1 MENMHD
7 LALEENERLEIK
19 LAESLMA
26 TESLRREVNE
36 MREEHRSRERES
48 HALRSQAADLS
59 RQLALTL
66 NEVHELKGSPAIAV
80 PEPSPASSQQS
91 VSDIITSRL
100 VDFRDIA
107 ELQQKNQEMLFV
119 IRELSEKNEH
129 EQVDAKKE
137 YEVKLAELRE
147 ETEKQLLELKTRR
160 DEQESVVKSIAR
172 QRDLYKSLYAR
183 ATGENVNDA
192 MDVGISPSGGG
203 QMVLA
208 SAGASPNVKSGALV
222 LHGGGNQEE
231 NNMQIVALSKLNE
244 SSATR
249 EKKSTLCWRNSKS
262 FANAPRTIARR
273 QSKPRRRWN
282 AKSTTPIA
290 GCANAKNLEKL
301 WMIFRERNKRWRKQ

>member
-1 MENMHD
+1 MEKAKRVEAETKLNDIVAELTAKAPELREMENMHD

-19 LAESLMA
+19 LSETLME

-36 MREEHRSRERES
+36 MREEHRTGERES

-80 PEPSPASSQQS
+80 PEPSPANSQQS

-129 EQVDAKKE
+129 EQLDAKRE
-137 YEVKLAELRE
+137 YEKKLAELRE
-147 ETEKQLLELKTRR
+147 ETERQLEDLKTRR
-160 DEQESVVKSIAR
+160 DEQESMVKSIVR

-183 ATGENVNDA
+183 ATGENVDDT
-192 MDVGISPSGGG
+192 MDVGTTSLGGR

-208 SAGASPNVKSGALV
+208 GGGASPNTKSGALV
-222 LHGGGNQEE
+222 VHGGGDLRR
-231 NNMQIVALSKLNE
+231 ITCKLSAALECKP
-244 SSATR
+244 
-249 EKKSTLCWRNSKS
+249 KSTKS
-262 FANAPRTIARR
+262 IGYSRR
-273 QSKPRRRWN
+273 
-282 AKSTTPIA
+282 
-290 GCANAKNLEKL
+290 
-301 WMIFRERNKRWRKQ
+301 